1 MAPEEN
7 SKLLE
12 AKDDILRKLFGK
24 KDETANKKNKGT
36 KSKAPTLAMQSDVRL
51 I

>member
-7 SKLLE
+7 NRLLE

-24 KDETANKKNKGT
+24 KDETAVKKNKAS
-36 KSKAPTLAMQSDVRL
+36 KSKAPAMAKQSDVRL